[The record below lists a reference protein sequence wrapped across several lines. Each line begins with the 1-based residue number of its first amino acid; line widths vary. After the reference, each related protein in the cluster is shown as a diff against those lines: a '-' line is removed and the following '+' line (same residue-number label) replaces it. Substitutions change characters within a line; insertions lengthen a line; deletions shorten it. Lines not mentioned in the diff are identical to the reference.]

1 MVREQR
7 QALILLLIIPF
18 GGLATYMEF
27 RHGNAGMA
35 AVLAIVTIAVVT
47 LSLWFA
53 RKPPDHTR

>member
-27 RHGNAGMA
+27 RQGNNGMA
-35 AVLAIVTIAVVT
+35 AILAIVTVGVVAVSV
-47 LSLWFA
+47 WFA
-53 RKPPDHTR
+53 RTPPDSML